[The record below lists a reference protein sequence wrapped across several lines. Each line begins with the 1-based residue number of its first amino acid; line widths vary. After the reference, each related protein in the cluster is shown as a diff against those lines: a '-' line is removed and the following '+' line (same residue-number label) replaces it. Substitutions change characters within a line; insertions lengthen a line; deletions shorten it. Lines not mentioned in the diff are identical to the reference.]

1 MEKLVKT
8 LQTMSSSF
16 LCSGGQAVII
26 IIITIIIWAKLLN
39 DLICFTGCYEP
50 EEIRELMRE
59 GQTDLC
65 VSTIKLGTIRS
76 SLNI

>member
-1 MEKLVKT
+1 MGDR
-8 LQTMSSSF
+8 QRG
-16 LCSGGQAVII
+16 C
-26 IIITIIIWAKLLN
+26 TIIIWAKLLN